1 MANKLIS
8 RSISDILFIIC
19 LYDVALS
26 YFPGNHKWF
35 LIIHSVTTQDKEG
48 ILPVAT
54 LSIALHVLRRSMSAS
69 DVAPDVA
76 ILLLAL

>member
-1 MANKLIS
+1 MVNKLIS
-8 RSISDILFIIC
+8 RSISDILYIIC

-35 LIIHSVTTQDKEG
+35 LIIHSATIQDNKD

-54 LSIALHVLRRSMSAS
+54 LSIALHVLRRSRPAS
-69 DVAPDVA
+69 DVAPEVA
-76 ILLLAL
+76 ILLSAL